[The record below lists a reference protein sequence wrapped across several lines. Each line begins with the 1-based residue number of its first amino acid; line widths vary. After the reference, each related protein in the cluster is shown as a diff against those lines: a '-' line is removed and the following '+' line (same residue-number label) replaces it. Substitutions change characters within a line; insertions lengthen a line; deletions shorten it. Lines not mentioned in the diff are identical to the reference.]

1 MADKARITYAEFLV
15 RKNLNE
21 YAVGTIAWLIERYIR
36 DMASP
41 EMNQI
46 GPSKRYTLRVL
57 QRAQIGV
64 KVAADL
70 TRQDLIELARS
81 LRAGTA
87 GRKKA
92 LHQATV
98 NGYLGALGV
107 VFAHAIVE
115 WDDCAKLTIAKF
127 AEAKKHLQKHNIVG
141 KAGVRTRRPTDDELI
156 AIRNYYSTPNKR
168 GKKRTIPMLPAIAV
182 SLVSARRLGEI
193 FRIEHGGVD
202 YETKEYVV
210 RDCKHPTHKKGN
222 DKTFVLWPE
231 IEAIFRQQPRLTND
245 QHERIFKG
253 NPKSASASYT
263 NAKKKLGIVDLRF
276 HDNRGEACS
285 RWLLV
290 MPPEDV
296 ADLISGHDEV
306 KTLRN
311 HYDRRGTLEIARA
324 KYPHLLTP
332 PVVPNQEARP

>member
-1 MADKARITYAEFLV
+1 MTYSGKFADPVYKD
-15 RKNLNE
+15 
-21 YAVGTIAWLIERYIR
+21 GTIAWLIERYIR

-46 GPSKRYTLRVL
+46 GQSKGYTLRVI
-57 QRAQIGV
+57 QRAPIGS

-70 TRQDLIELARS
+70 TRQDLIQFARS

-87 GRKKA
+87 DRKKA
-92 LHQATV
+92 LHQSTV
-98 NGYLGALGV
+98 NGYVTTIGL
-107 VFAHAIVE
+107 VFRHAIVE
-115 WDDCAKLTIAKF
+115 WDDCAKLTTALFK
-127 AEAKKHLQKHNIVG
+127 EAHDHLKKHNIVG
-141 KAGVRTRRPTDDELI
+141 KAGVRTRRPSDEELVS
-156 AIRNYYSTPNKR
+156 IRTYYSTPNKR

-182 SLVSARRLGEI
+182 SLKSARRLGEI
-193 FRIEHGGVD
+193 FRIEHGDVD
-202 YETKEYVV
+202 YEKKEYVV
-210 RDCKHPTHKKGN
+210 RDCKHPTKKKGN

-245 QHERIFKG
+245 PHERIFKG